1 MSDVQFDE
9 DNSSWNLRAGQQV
22 QPLFVRL
29 LLKTGVV
36 KDATQANYV
45 LLGIAVC
52 ALLLT
57 AWIIKSTFFST
68 PSAGRMAVPNG
79 AFPQAFPAGQG
90 ASQIK
95 P

>member
-9 DNSSWNLRAGQQV
+9 DNPSWNFRAGQQV

-36 KDATQANYV
+36 KDAKQANYV
-45 LLGIAVC
+45 LLGIAAC
-52 ALLLT
+52 ALLIT
-57 AWIIKSTFFST
+57 AWIIKSTFFSA
-68 PSAGRMAVPNG
+68 PAGRTAVPNS

-90 ASQIK
+90 ASQIR